1 MDVSKIKNVMQK
13 QIIEN
18 LAALKNYSSLI
29 LPIVI
34 ILAAVLLFLPTSMIS
49 SKLTKRMEKQSA
61 SMGKKITALYKDAVS
76 LDQWK
81 TEEQHQ
87 ESYQKDAEQI
97 ALLAKQNT
105 QRKLLSYK
113 IFPKPKGTSILV
125 FGQFGR
131 AFRNAVNNLIT
142 QVNGRDCPTA
152 AELNRT
158 PLKNRRRQNTGQSN
172 VDDTIL
178 DVLCQEKA
186 LSAMVYTNPTDI
198 SGYGFWENYEY
209 LGTDKAVEDCWYWQL
224 SYWIIEDV
232 FDTIRT
238 INSSSKNVFTSPVK
252 RLVAIKFEVGNQD
265 SVSSEKAAMYVVSN
279 EAAMTQA
286 YTNRLCNKNI
296 DVVHFSMDVIID
308 AKEIIPF
315 MQQLCSAKLHKFSG
329 FDGNEKTQTFKHN
342 EITILES
349 KIESIDRESKEH
361 KLYRYGDDAAVKLNL
376 VCEYILN
383 KSGYDEIKP
392 KSVKELLGET
402 TEETGKRETSS
413 RPEIM
418 PRRRIR

>member
-1 MDVSKIKNVMQK
+1 MDVSEIKNVMQK
-13 QIIEN
+13 QIIEK
-18 LAALKNYSSLI
+18 LVALKNYSSLI

-232 FDTIRT
+232 FDTIRAM
-238 INSSSKNVFTSPVK
+238 NSSSKNVFTSPVK
-252 RLVAIKFEVGNQD
+252 RLVAINFEVD
-265 SVSSEKAAMYVVSN
+265 SSEKAVIYVVSN
-279 EAAMTQA
+279 ETAMTQA

-296 DVVHFSMDVIID
+296 DVVHFNMDVIVD

-315 MQQLCSAKLHKFSG
+315 MQQLCSAKQHKFSG
-329 FDGNEKTQTFKHN
+329 FDGNDKTQVFKHN
-342 EITILES
+342 QIAILES
-349 KIESIDRESKEH
+349 KIESIDRESEEH

-376 VCEYILN
+376 ICEYILN

-392 KSVKELLGET
+392 ESVKELLSET
-402 TEETGKRETSS
+402 TEETETKGIKEKSS
-413 RPEIM
+413 RTKRT
-418 PRRRIR
+418 PRRRTR